1 MNSNMLKTEQFD
13 HLHLIYHFSVP
24 LKIEIVAIKLNE
36 IKVFEILFSKLCH
49 LLQEG
54 TDKSRLTVVKFF

>member
-1 MNSNMLKTEQFD
+1 MNSNMVKTEQFD

-36 IKVFEILFSKLCH
+36 SVWSFVF
-49 LLQEG
+49 
-54 TDKSRLTVVKFF
+54 